1 MPGRSNISDSVAAH
15 NTCSLGRNP
24 AADHSTDSLNT
35 MTALAP
41 SSQPQSAT
49 AADVHLLHQTFA
61 RSDYNS
67 HSLHLVPV
75 WPSWGI
81 GIGAFGAAAHPVSAD
96 KRQLVVALLR
106 VVAAVAVAGARSMQT
121 LRFVI
126 GPGQRPCSV

>member
-24 AADHSTDSLNT
+24 VADHSTDSLNT

-81 GIGAFGAAAHPVSAD
+81 GIGAFGAAALSAD

-106 VVAAVAVAGARSMQT
+106 VVAAVAVAR
-121 LRFVI
+121 
-126 GPGQRPCSV
+126 QRPCSV